1 MQTNQALSDELTVYQ
16 VGGRY
21 FTASGEQVTIELIS
35 EEEAYQKG
43 ILHRQETRDESR
55 VREIRM
61 SFEFGYS
68 IPQLEQLSWQYS
80 PRSEEG
86 KILAQVIKDKIAAV
100 EAEGRALNAE
110 ELAAKKKGID
120 GTEVP
125 PPVLETAWIKS

>member
-1 MQTNQALSDELTVYQ
+1 
-16 VGGRY
+16 
-21 FTASGEQVTIELIS
+21 
-35 EEEAYQKG
+35 
-43 ILHRQETRDESR
+43 
-55 VREIRM
+55 M

-86 KILAQVIKDKIAAV
+86 KILSQVIKDKIAAV